1 MNFPAAYTVLPLTAS
16 FQTSEP
22 EPPSLSGVIPT
33 GAPVERPRTARLVTS
48 WIFVPLP
55 DCTCV
60 NTPPIHT
67 RSPTTTTERTRPF
80 T

>member
-1 MNFPAAYTVLPLTAS
+1 MNLPAAYTVLPLTAS
-16 FQTSEP
+16 FQTWEP
-22 EPPSLSGVIPT
+22 EPPSLSGVMPT
-33 GAPVERPRTARLVTS
+33 GAPVERPRTARLVTLWTIAPS
-48 WIFVPLP
+48 PVW
-55 DCTCV
+55 TCV